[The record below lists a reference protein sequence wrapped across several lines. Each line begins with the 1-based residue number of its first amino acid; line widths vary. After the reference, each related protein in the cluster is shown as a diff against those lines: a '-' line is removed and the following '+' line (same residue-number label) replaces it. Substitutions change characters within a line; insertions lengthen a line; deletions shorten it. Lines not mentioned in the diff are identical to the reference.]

1 MSEEIPELE
10 WHETVHRYGDESG
23 RYHVTLTEWHDEYH
37 DRDEVAAAVYVDG
50 RERFHSGYSEYG
62 TDLAAAQDA
71 LAFYFKMADVTRELH
86 DGDA

>member
-10 WHETVHRYGDESG
+10 WHETVHCYGDGSG
-23 RYHVTLTEWHDEYH
+23 RYNATL
-37 DRDEVAAAVYVDG
+37 
-50 RERFHSGYSEYG
+50 RFHNGYSEYG

-71 LAFYFKMADVTRELH
+71 LAFYFKMADVTKGLH